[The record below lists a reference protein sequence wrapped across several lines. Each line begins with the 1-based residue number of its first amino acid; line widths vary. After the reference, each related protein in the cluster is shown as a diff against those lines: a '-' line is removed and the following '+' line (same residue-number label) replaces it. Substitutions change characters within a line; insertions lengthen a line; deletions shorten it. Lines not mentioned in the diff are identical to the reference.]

1 MRIVYGVAGEG
12 RGHLSRSR
20 EIINHLKSE
29 GHELLIITYG
39 QAYASLS
46 KNFTTIKING
56 IHPIIKSNKMKL
68 IQSHFTNT
76 PRVLKDLARWKQ
88 INKQINAFSPDLF
101 ITDFEPY
108 TARLA
113 YRNKKPLISIDNQ
126 HLLLQEIPQHIKKAH
141 YKDFIVSKYASK
153 FCVPKADLFIILS
166 LFNIE
171 LKTKKAIIIPPV
183 IKSEIRNA
191 KPKKGNHILVYL
203 SKPDDA
209 LLDTLRKIPEHF
221 IIYGYNMNSKDKN
234 LTFKKD
240 NENFIKNISSC
251 KAVLAT
257 AGFSLISES
266 IFLKKPY
273 FALPYYHF
281 EQTLNAYFIKEQGLG
296 EFSKKPTESQIKKF
310 LANLKVYEV
319 KLKRLQLIKQ
329 NSLELISKAV
339 RDNSKKRL
347 KNLKNS

>member
-183 IKSEIRNA
+183 IKSEIMNA

-240 NENFIKNISSC
+240 NENFI
-251 KAVLAT
+251 
-257 AGFSLISES
+257 
-266 IFLKKPY
+266 KKPY